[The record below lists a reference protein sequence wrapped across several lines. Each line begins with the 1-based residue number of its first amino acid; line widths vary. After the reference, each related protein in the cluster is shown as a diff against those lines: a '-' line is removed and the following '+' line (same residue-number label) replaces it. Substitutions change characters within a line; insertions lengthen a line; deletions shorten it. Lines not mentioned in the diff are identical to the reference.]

1 VTRDFAAFVARRLG
15 AAALFVAIVPAAALL
30 LARLAP
36 GDAATDLLLSGADA
50 GTVAAARARA
60 GLDRPAVVQLG
71 EWARGLATFDL
82 GESSMYGRPV
92 APLVAD
98 RLLNTAWLAA
108 TALCLATM
116 VGLPLGVLTG
126 ARPRSVASACVAVLS
141 TALIA
146 CPPIVGV
153 LLLLFAA
160 VSTGWL
166 STTSGALAVPAL
178 ALALPLA
185 ATLERLQSQATA
197 DALAS
202 PDLTAAA
209 ARGVPPARLLW
220 VHAGRQS
227 LRPVLGVYGLM
238 IGTLLSGSL
247 AVETIAGWPGI
258 GRLTF
263 DALVG
268 RDLFLIAGCA
278 LAGAALIAAAN
289 AVVDI
294 VRAAI
299 DPRVSEG
306 V

>member
-1 VTRDFAAFVARRLG
+1 MTRALAAFVARRLA

-36 GDAATDLLLSGADA
+36 GDPSVDVRLAGGDDAA
-50 GTVAAARARA
+50 VAAARERA
-60 GLDRPAVVQLG
+60 GLDRPAAAQLKD
-71 EWARGLATFDL
+71 WALGLVRLDL
-82 GESSMYGRPV
+82 GQSTMYGRPV
-92 APLVAD
+92 GPLVAE
-98 RLLNTAWLAA
+98 RLANTARLAGTALRLA
-108 TALCLATM
+108 TAA
-116 VGLPLGVLTG
+116 GLPLGVLTG
-126 ARPRSVASACVAVLS
+126 ARPRRVTSAVVGALS

-153 LLLLFAA
+153 LLLLFVA
-160 VSTGWL
+160 VATGWL
-166 STTSGALAVPAL
+166 STSSDALAVPAL

-185 ATLERLQSQATA
+185 ATLERLQSQATT
-197 DALAS
+197 DALAA
-202 PDLTAAA
+202 PDLIAAA
-209 ARGVPPARLLW
+209 ARGIPPWRLVWL
-220 VHAGRQS
+220 HAGRQS

-278 LAGAALIAAAN
+278 LAGAALVAAAN
-289 AVVDI
+289 AAVD
-294 VRAAI
+294 VLRAVI
-299 DPRVSEG
+299 DPRVAAQS
-306 V
+306 